1 MTAAPRPAPAPGR
14 VWLARSIAIA
24 ADLVQILAF
33 PFFLPGAASPWS
45 DALDLAVAA
54 AMTVLIGWH
63 WAFLP
68 SFVAEVVP
76 GLDLVPTWTAAV
88 FYATRGQGR
97 KVPAETRQGAIDTE
111 VLRSSPEATVV
122 RPPPEAPVV
131 RSSPGGS
138 GPGKS

>member
-1 MTAAPRPAPAPGR
+1 VAGAPAPSR
-14 VWLARSIAIA
+14 VWLARTIAIA
-24 ADLVQILAF
+24 ADFVQIVAF

-68 SFVAEVVP
+68 SFLAEVVP

-88 FYATRGQGR
+88 FYATRGLGR
-97 KVPAETRQGAIDTE
+97 KAPAEIRRGAIESE

-122 RPPPEAPVV
+122 R
-131 RSSPGGS
+131 SSPAGTAKK
-138 GPGKS
+138 P